1 MNIQSPQDSSG
12 RGITQFGA
20 ACHSMVRC
28 CPCVLFTAATNPTPG
43 AELRSVEMRTRC
55 PRDYQ
60 RRRKRRHHGGSLG
73 ARFPWGLLQE
83 HFACLAPL
91 RLLEGRTS
99 DSTGDR
105 NSSSGCF
112 IQLGW
117 ICMSVYMEYWPDL
130 LFFFKCLCFPRVK
143 VSCYLL
149 LPVSHIYKG
158 ITHNF

>member
-1 MNIQSPQDSSG
+1 MNIQSPQGFSG
-12 RGITQFGA
+12 RGITRFGA
-20 ACHSMVRC
+20 ACHSGVRC
-28 CPCVLFTAATNPTPG
+28 CPCVLCTADSNPTARG
-43 AELRSVEMRTRC
+43 ELRSVEMRAQC

-60 RRRKRRHHGGSLG
+60 KRRRRKRRHHGASLE

-91 RLLEGRTS
+91 RLLQERTS

-117 ICMSVYMEYWPDL
+117 ICMSIYMEYWSDL
-130 LFFFKCLCFPRVK
+130 LFFLNVCVFQGWSFPATCFWLSPT
-143 VSCYLL
+143 Y
-149 LPVSHIYKG
+149 IYRNY
-158 ITHNF
+158 T